1 MVATRSTAI
10 QNVRVNVNKMSVERM
25 KTSSSS
31 SAHDMDISAQF
42 ARKTLQDYEVIS
54 VIGNGAFGTCF
65 KVRDK
70 ETGELFAWKGMDYDE
85 LSESQ
90 KESLISEIR
99 VLRQLQHPNIVQYYH
114 HLVNHEAKSIF
125 IVMECC
131 EGGDLSQLIAK
142 AKAENKRFEERYIW
156 RVLFQLCR
164 ALQVCHNKIKDGT
177 ILHRDIKPANIF
189 LDMEGNVKLGDFGLA
204 RMLKRNESFAET
216 FVGTPY
222 YMSPEMVKG
231 SKYDRKSDVWAVGCL
246 IYEMCALRPPFKGK
260 EFTQLSANISNGKFN
275 KIPEIYS
282 KDLQEIIAFMLEVEY
297 EQRPSIEVISR
308 HPILVRNINELGNQ
322 FPRLVDIESVEQD
335 FYVTTSDEPEARC
348 KLEYSPLHPLHDFSS
363 TVYSEQNSFHE
374 GYGQRRLS
382 ITGVF
387 TPDLRAELFYSAKR
401 RIFPIN
407 PKLQLSDPELY
418 ETIRREE
425 YATIDETIKPK
436 YFSQEEEEVELSPDV
451 LTRDIFDGV
460 LQERLHAIR
469 AQESLLR
476 QREEALNSREQQL
489 NEKEKRL
496 IAFEQSLMAKFKS
509 FNEEQQQ
516 AAKSNSN
523 SRPSSVNERSRI
535 SLPDMRPAS
544 EVPPPIPPRKPV
556 NPDETYCTIEPTDT
570 TLLHEPTV
578 AKLNLATLPAPK
590 AFPALRKVTFQSPKK
605 FITYDIES
613 KPCKLITPSNTNQ
626 MQTSVSSKGSDD
638 SNESSSTTNSAS
650 STASSTTNRR
660 KSILSIFGLSR
671 NNKESASSNQT
682 SKSGSSTIPPPPI
695 LNQATTAAAQERRT
709 SLPPK
714 EERIIS
720 KCETADLT
728 NIWTKEHK
736 KAAFEMLAAMNAAEG
751 GGMAPRHKIRQSV
764 RERNTLQRN
773 RMRRSLMVP
782 TNVHHQAPIGMREQ
796 IVL

>member
-1 MVATRSTAI
+1 
-10 QNVRVNVNKMSVERM
+10 MSVEKM

-31 SAHDMDISAQF
+31 SSHDLDISSQF
-42 ARKTLQDYEVIS
+42 AKKTLQDYEVIS

-90 KESLISEIR
+90 KESLVSEIR

-164 ALQVCHNKIKDGT
+164 ALQVCHNKIKEGT

-189 LDMEGNVKLGDFGLA
+189 LDLEGNVKLGDFGLA

-260 EFTQLSANISNGKFN
+260 EFTQLSANISNGKFS

-308 HPILVRNINELGNQ
+308 HPILVRNINDLGNQ
-322 FPRLVDIESVEQD
+322 FPRLIDIESVEQD
-335 FYVTTSDEPEARC
+335 FYVTTDERDVRC
-348 KLEYSPLHPLHDFSS
+348 KLEYSPLRDFSS

-387 TPDLRAELFYSAKR
+387 TPDLREELFYSAKR

-407 PKLQLSDPELY
+407 PKLQVSDPELY

-425 YATIDETIKPK
+425 YATIDETIKPR
-436 YFSQEEEEVELSPDV
+436 YFPQEEHCVGLSPDV

-496 IAFEQSLMAKFKS
+496 IAFEQSLMEKYKA
-509 FNEEQQQ
+509 FNENQI
-516 AAKSNSN
+516 AKTNS
-523 SRPSSVNERSRI
+523 SQRPSSVNERSRI

-544 EVPPPIPPRKPV
+544 ELPPPIPPRKPV

-578 AKLNLATLPAPK
+578 AKLNLASLPAPK

-613 KPCKLITPSNTNQ
+613 KPCKLSAAISANQ

-638 SNESSSTTNSAS
+638 SNESSSTTNSATS
-650 STASSTTNRR
+650 AGSSTTNRR

-671 NNKESASSNQT
+671 NNNKEPMAPNNNQT
-682 SKSGSSTIPPPPI
+682 NKSAPSTLPPTSAPLI
-695 LNQATTAAAQERRT
+695 IEKVTTAQER
-709 SLPPK
+709 LAPQPQK
-714 EERIIS
+714 EERILS

-736 KAAFEMLAAMNAAEG
+736 KAAFEMLAAMNAAGNEG
-751 GGMAPRHKIRQSV
+751 SMAPRHKIRQSV

-773 RMRRSLMVP
+773 RMRRSLMAP
-782 TNVHHQAPIGMREQ
+782 TNHHGPIGMREQ

>member
-1 MVATRSTAI
+1 
-10 QNVRVNVNKMSVERM
+10 
-25 KTSSSS
+25 
-31 SAHDMDISAQF
+31 MDISAQF

-90 KESLISEIR
+90 KESLVSEIR

-275 KIPEIYS
+275 KIPETYS

-308 HPILVRNINELGNQ
+308 HPILVRNINDLGNQ

-335 FYVTTSDEPEARC
+335 FYVTTEERDTRC
-348 KLEYSPLHPLHDFSS
+348 KFEYSPFQDFS
-363 TVYSEQNSFHE
+363 VYSEQNSFHE
-374 GYGQRRLS
+374 GYGQRRMS

-425 YATIDETIKPK
+425 YATIDETIKPGPRH
-436 YFSQEEEEVELSPDV
+436 FSHEDHDEELSPDL
-451 LTRDIFDGV
+451 LTRDIFDEV

-469 AQESLLR
+469 AQESLLQ
-476 QREEALNSREQQL
+476 QREEVLNAREQQL

-496 IAFEQSLMAKFKS
+496 IAFEQSLMAKYKAL
-509 FNEEQQQ
+509 NEEQI
-516 AAKSNSN
+516 AKSNSN
-523 SRPSSVNERSRI
+523 ST
-535 SLPDMRPAS
+535 S
-544 EVPPPIPPRKPV
+544 EIPPPIPPRKPV

-613 KPCKLITPSNTNQ
+613 KPCKINAPTNTNP

-638 SNESSSTTNSAS
+638 SNESSSTTNSTS
-650 STASSTTNRR
+650 SSTTNRR

-671 NNKESASSNQT
+671 NNKETTSSNNPT
-682 SKSGSSTIPPPPI
+682 NKSIPSSSSSSSSSSVPVISNPVT
-695 LNQATTAAAQERRT
+695 ATTTAQERLT
-709 SLPPK
+709 SYPKK
-714 EERIIS
+714 EERILS

-736 KAAFEMLAAMNAAEG
+736 KAAFEMLAAMNAASG
-751 GGMAPRHKIRQSV
+751 DGSMAPRHKIRQSV

-773 RMRRSLMVP
+773 RMRRSLMAPPMAHYPHHVP
-782 TNVHHQAPIGMREQ
+782 NGMREQ